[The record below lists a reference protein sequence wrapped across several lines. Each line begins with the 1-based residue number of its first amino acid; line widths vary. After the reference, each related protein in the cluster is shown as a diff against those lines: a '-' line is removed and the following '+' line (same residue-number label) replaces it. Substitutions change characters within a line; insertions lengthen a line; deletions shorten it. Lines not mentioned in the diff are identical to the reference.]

1 MINKRYRQEQELG
14 KGSFATV
21 YKGTD
26 THLDIPVAIKLMEPG
41 FNSLFQIECKV
52 FQIVSGRK
60 HFPKLYWS
68 GEHNQSHC
76 IVMELLDQ
84 SLSDLLKTDSFA
96 LPSIL
101 ELSIQVLS
109 ALQLLHSLG
118 FIHRDIKPDNI
129 LLSSNCSKFYLIDFG
144 LCKNYIDPST
154 KQHAPLREDNAFKG
168 NLIFC
173 SKNIL
178 SGITASR
185 RDDIESLFLLII
197 YLIKKELPW
206 INEKKNLQSMIGR
219 RSSIDFNHFMQG
231 LPGQVFEI
239 FNYTQTLNYYQTPNY
254 EWMKGKLCELKEKMK
269 ASYKVPCEI
278 NNNPKKKVGRSST
291 TAARRRASKVLEC
304 ETIIIPPPDFSR
316 RFREKIKK
324 MRIKSLKN

>member
-26 THLDIPVAIKLMEPG
+26 TQLDIPVAIKIIEPG
-41 FNSLFQIECKV
+41 LSALFHIESKV
-52 FQIVSGRK
+52 FQMVSGQK

-68 GEHNQSHC
+68 GEHNKSCC
-76 IVMELLDQ
+76 IVMELIDQ
-84 SLSDLLKTDSFA
+84 SLTDLLKTDPFT

-101 ELSIQVLS
+101 ELSTQILS
-109 ALQLLHSLG
+109 ALQLLHSIG

-129 LLSSNCSKFYLIDFG
+129 LLSSNGTKFYLIDYG
-144 LCKNYIDPST
+144 LCKNYLDPST
-154 KQHAPLREDNAFKG
+154 KQHSPMREDNGFKG

-178 SGITASR
+178 SGISASR
-185 RDDIESLFLLII
+185 RDDIESLLLLII

-219 RSSIDFNHFMQG
+219 RSSVDFNYFMQG

-239 FNYTQTLNYYQTPNY
+239 FNYTQTLSYYQSPNY
-254 EWMKGKLCELKEKMK
+254 DWMKSKLTELKEKMK
-269 ASYKVPCEI
+269 VTFEVPSKL
-278 NNNPKKKVGRSST
+278 NNSTKKKSGRSST
-291 TAARRRASKVLEC
+291 TAARRRASKLLEC
-304 ETIIIPPPDFSR
+304 ETLIIPPPDFSKQ
-316 RFREKIKK
+316 FREKIKK
-324 MRIKSLKN
+324 MKMLSNE